1 MTMGNPYQNNGLSLN
16 LSQSGAPL
24 SNVGSPYALPNM
36 AMGAGMGA
44 GGMNG
49 MGMQQGGMNPMMGG
63 MQQQPSMMNAMF
75 SGFTGQAP
83 YQQQAVLPPSDTEIL
98 MTMLDNA
105 YPVERFLATPLFNQL
120 LEIMGMITTFSVL
133 NLMKNSSYTF
143 DEDAGKF
150 TLDVSSLPTEL
161 QTMSS
166 ENVGAQLA
174 AMNAQI
180 TQVINQANAVK
191 MQTMQNASNS
201 MLQAQLANAMA
212 DPGLM
217 TGAAEAGGS
226 FMRNMLFGGRA

>member
-1 MTMGNPYQNNGLSLN
+1 MSMGNPYQNNGLSLN

-24 SNVGSPYALPNM
+24 TNMGNPYALPNM
-36 AMGAGMGA
+36 GMGAGMG
-44 GGMNG
+44 
-49 MGMQQGGMNPMMGG
+49 MQPQSGMNPMMGG
-63 MQQQPSMMNAMF
+63 MQQQPSMMNAML
-75 SGFTGQAP
+75 SGFTGQDP

-105 YPVERFLATPLFNQL
+105 YPVERFLATPFFSQL
-120 LEIMGMITTFSVL
+120 LEMMGMITTFSVL
-133 NLMKNSSYTF
+133 NLMKNATYTF

-150 TLDVSSLPTEL
+150 SLDVSSLPVEL

-166 ENVGAQLA
+166 ENVSAQLA
-174 AMNAQI
+174 SMNAQL

-201 MLQAQLANAMA
+201 MLQAQLANAMS

>member
-1 MTMGNPYQNNGLSLN
+1 MTMGTPYQNNGLSLN

-24 SNVGSPYALPNM
+24 TNGASAYALPSV
-36 AMGAGMGA
+36 G
-44 GGMNG
+44 
-49 MGMQQGGMNPMMGG
+49 MGG
-63 MQQQPSMMNAMF
+63 MQMPNMNQGYNPAMGMGQQQQQPSMMNAMF
-75 SGFTGQAP
+75 SGFTGQDP
-83 YQQQAVLPPSDTEIL
+83 YNQQAVLPPSDTEIL

-105 YPVERFLATPLFNQL
+105 YPVERFLSTPLFNQL

-133 NLMKNSSYTF
+133 NLMKNANYTF
-143 DEDAGKF
+143 DEDAGVF
-150 TLDVSSLPTEL
+150 SLDLSSLPAEL

-174 AMNAQI
+174 AMNAQL

-201 MLQAQLANAMA
+201 MLQVQLANAMA
-212 DPGLM
+212 DPGMM

>member
-1 MTMGNPYQNNGLSLN
+1 MSIGNPYQNNGLSLN

-24 SNVGSPYALPNM
+24 TNMGNSYAMPNM
-36 AMGAGMGA
+36 GM
-44 GGMNG
+44 G
-49 MGMQQGGMNPMMGG
+49 MGMQQQNGMNPMMGG

-75 SGFTGQAP
+75 SGFTGQDP

-105 YPVERFLATPLFNQL
+105 YPVERFLSTPLFNQL

-133 NLMKNSSYTF
+133 NLMKNASYTF

-150 TLDVSSLPTEL
+150 SLDVSSLPTEL

-180 TQVINQANAVK
+180 TQVINQANAIK

-226 FMRNMLFGGRA
+226 FMRNMLFGGRVQ

>member
-1 MTMGNPYQNNGLSLN
+1 MSMGNPYQNNGLSLN

-24 SNVGSPYALPNM
+24 TNMGNSYAMPNM
-36 AMGAGMGA
+36 GM
-44 GGMNG
+44 G
-49 MGMQQGGMNPMMGG
+49 MGMQQQNGMNPMMGG

-75 SGFTGQAP
+75 SGFTGQDP

-105 YPVERFLATPLFNQL
+105 YPVERFLSTPLFNQL

-133 NLMKNSSYTF
+133 NLMKNASYTF

-150 TLDVSSLPTEL
+150 SLDVSSLPTEL

-180 TQVINQANAVK
+180 TQVINQANAIK

-226 FMRNMLFGGRA
+226 FMRNMLFGGRVQ

>member
-24 SNVGSPYALPNM
+24 SNMGSPYALPNM
-36 AMGAGMGA
+36 AMGAGMG
-44 GGMNG
+44 
-49 MGMQQGGMNPMMGG
+49 MQQQSGMNPMMGG
-63 MQQQPSMMNAMF
+63 MQQQQPSMMNAMF
-75 SGFTGQAP
+75 SGFTGQDP

-133 NLMKNSSYTF
+133 NLMKNASYTF

-150 TLDVSSLPTEL
+150 SLDLSALPTEL

-180 TQVINQANAVK
+180 TQVINQANAIK

-226 FMRNMLFGGRA
+226 FMRNMLFGGRPS

>member
-1 MTMGNPYQNNGLSLN
+1 MSMGNPYQNNGLSLN

-36 AMGAGMGA
+36 GMG
-44 GGMNG
+44 MG
-49 MGMQQGGMNPMMGG
+49 MGMQQQGAMNPMMGG
-63 MQQQPSMMNAMF
+63 MQQQQPSFGGSLLA
-75 SGFTGQAP
+75 GFTGQDP

-105 YPVERFLATPLFNQL
+105 YPVERFLATPFFSQL
-120 LEIMGMITTFSVL
+120 LEMIGMITTFSVL
-133 NLMKNSSYTF
+133 NLMKNATYAF
-143 DEDAGKF
+143 DEDSGKF
-150 TLDVSSLPTEL
+150 SLDISSLPAEL

-166 ENVGAQLA
+166 ENVSAQLA
-174 AMNAQI
+174 SMNAQL

-201 MLQAQLANAMA
+201 MLQAQLANAMS